1 MKKKINRTSRGTCVY
16 SVHIIAFLFS
26 SHQICHWNWKQ
37 FFKAAAAAFLSPLC
51 HLAPIHLLLFIIIII
66 ISFSFFLFFFFKP
79 TSPSSSPFAAIR
91 NKHSLLHLLT
101 SSSSSIYSSSP
112 FSALFFRFL
121 PLSAEVKEIVREWRR
136 DRNGNKNRVS
146 RVRSNHSFAI
156 LHLSPTVPFDLVRF
170 SYL

>member
-37 FFKAAAAAFLSPLC
+37 FLSSGSS
-51 HLAPIHLLLFIIIII
+51 
-66 ISFSFFLFFFFKP
+66 ISVPSLPPSSHSSPSFHHHHHHFFFFLFFFFFKP